1 MRWALFVSLA
11 AWVVC
16 GGCGKYEPAPMAPKT
31 PPQPAAA
38 QAPAPKPQQPVAPQ
52 SGMTAGMQG
61 IGTAIGMAPIE
72 TAVSGPMGV
81 APASPSSPPP
91 SAPPPAVKADAGVGA
106 KGRGYGPGIIT
117 TPVATYFRA
126 KEQIAFRIQIPD
138 AMRLYKATNGSA
150 PKTHEEFME
159 KIIKENRI
167 ALPELPP
174 GHRYRYYPEQEELM
188 VEQPAP

>member
-1 MRWALFVSLA
+1 
-11 AWVVC
+11 
-16 GGCGKYEPAPMAPKT
+16 
-31 PPQPAAA
+31 
-38 QAPAPKPQQPVAPQ
+38 
-52 SGMTAGMQG
+52 MTAGMQG

-81 APASPSSPPP
+81 APASQPSPPA

-159 KIIKENRI
+159 KIIKDNRI

>member
-1 MRWALFVSLA
+1 MRWTLLVSLA
-11 AWVVC
+11 AVAAWVGC
-16 GGCGKYEPAPMAPKT
+16 GGYEPAPMAPKA

-38 QAPAPKPQQPVAPQ
+38 QTPAPKPQPQQPAPQ

-61 IGTAIGMAPIE
+61 IGTAIGMAPID

-81 APASPSSPPP
+81 APASPP
-91 SAPPPAVKADAGVGA
+91 SAPPPPPAVKAQAGVGA

-126 KEQIAFRIQIPD
+126 RERIVFEIEIPNN
-138 AMRLYKATNGSA
+138 MKLYKALNGSA

-159 KIIKENRI
+159 KIIKANGTR
-167 ALPELPP
+167 LPELPP
-174 GHRYRYYPEQEELM
+174 GHQYKYFPDKEELM
-188 VEQPAP
+188 IEQPAQ